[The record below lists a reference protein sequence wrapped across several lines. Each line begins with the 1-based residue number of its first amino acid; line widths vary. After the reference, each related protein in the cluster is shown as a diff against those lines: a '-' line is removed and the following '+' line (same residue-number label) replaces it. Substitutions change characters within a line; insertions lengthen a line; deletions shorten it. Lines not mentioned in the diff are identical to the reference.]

1 MVRGVAPVSET
12 SAEITKMGERHLLN
26 KKSRRFIRVFT
37 SRPLV
42 VVGVVIILLFL
53 ITAIFAPVLTP
64 YDPYIQNLKE
74 PLLQPGQKGHILGTD
89 AIGRD
94 ILSRIIYG
102 ARTSL
107 IVGVVSV
114 LIAALIGL
122 TLGLIAGFY
131 GGLANTIIMRFIDSM
146 MSIPMILLALVIAA
160 LLGGGLTNVMI
171 AIGVSMMSVYARM
184 MCGQVLSVK
193 ENDFITAERAMGARN
208 FRIMYRHLLP
218 NCFSPLIV
226 IITMQFGTA
235 LLAEAGLSFLGVGIE
250 PPGAAWGAMVNDGYK
265 YLLTIPVLSLVP
277 GVTIIAVVFAFNMVG
292 DGLRDALDPRL
303 RGLI

>member
-1 MVRGVAPVSET
+1 MARRVKPMLEN
-12 SAEITKMGERHLLN
+12 SAEITEERHLLS
-26 KKSRRFIRVFT
+26 KETRRFIRVFT

-42 VVGVVIILLFL
+42 VVGVVIILIFL
-53 ITAIFAPVLTP
+53 IAAIFAPVLVP
-64 YDPYIQNLKE
+64 YDPYMQNLND
-74 PLLQPGQKGHILGTD
+74 PLLHPGQKGHILGTD

-94 ILSRIIYG
+94 SLSRIIYG

-107 IVGVVSV
+107 MVGVVSV

-122 TLGLIAGFY
+122 ALGLIAGFY
-131 GGLANTIIMRFIDSM
+131 GGFANTIIMRFIDSL

-160 LLGGGLTNVMI
+160 LLGGGLVNVMI
-171 AIGVSMMSVYARM
+171 AIGISMMSVYARM

-193 ENDFITAERAMGARN
+193 ENDFITAVRAIGAN
-208 FRIMYRHLLP
+208 NYRIMLRHLLP

-226 IITMQFGTA
+226 LITMQFGTA
-235 LLAEAGLSFLGVGIE
+235 ILAEAGLSFLGVGIE
-250 PPGAAWGAMVNDGYK
+250 PPGAAWGAMVNEGYK
-265 YLLTIPVLSLVP
+265 YLLTVPALSLVP

>member
-1 MVRGVAPVSET
+1 MARKAAPMLEN
-12 SAEITKMGERHLLN
+12 SAEITGERHLLS
-26 KKSRRFIRVFT
+26 KETRRFIRVFT

-53 ITAIFAPVLTP
+53 ITAILAPVLTP
-64 YDPYIQNLKE
+64 YDPYMQNLKE

-131 GGLANTIIMRFIDSM
+131 GSLVNTIIMRFIDSM

-160 LLGGGLTNVMI
+160 LLGSGLTNVMI
-171 AIGVSMMSVYARM
+171 AIGVSIMSVYARM

-193 ENDFITAERAMGARN
+193 ENDFITAERAIGASN
-208 FRIMYRHLLP
+208 FRIMLRHLLP

-235 LLAEAGLSFLGVGIE
+235 ILAEAGLSFLGVGIE
-250 PPGAAWGAMVNDGYK
+250 PPIAAWGAMVNDGYK

>member
-1 MVRGVAPVSET
+1 MSEN
-12 SAEITKMGERHLLN
+12 SAEIAKIGERHLLS
-26 KKSRRFIRVFT
+26 KESRRFIRVFA

-53 ITAIFAPVLTP
+53 ITAIFAPILSP
-64 YDPYIQNLKE
+64 YNPYMQNLKD

-107 IVGVVSV
+107 MVGVVSV

-131 GGLANTIIMRFIDSM
+131 SGLANTIIMRFIDSL

-160 LLGGGLTNVMI
+160 LLGNGLVNVMI
-171 AIGVSMMSVYARM
+171 AIGVGMMSVYARM
-184 MCGQVLSVK
+184 MCGQVLSIK
-193 ENDFITAERAMGARN
+193 ENDFITAERAIGASN
-208 FRIMYRHLLP
+208 FRIMLRHLLP

-226 IITMQFGTA
+226 LVTMQLGTA
-235 LLAEAGLSFLGVGIE
+235 ILAEAGLSFLGVGIE
-250 PPGAAWGAMVNDGYK
+250 PPGAAWGGMVNDGYK
-265 YLLTIPVLSLVP
+265 YLLTIPALSLVP
-277 GVTIIAVVFAFNMVG
+277 GVTIMVVVFAFNMVG

>member
-1 MVRGVAPVSET
+1 MARKVAPMLEN
-12 SAEITKMGERHLLN
+12 SAEITGERHLLS
-26 KKSRRFIRVFT
+26 KETRRFIRVFT
-37 SRPLV
+37 SRSLV

-64 YDPYIQNLKE
+64 YDPYVQNLKE
-74 PLLQPGQKGHILGTD
+74 SLLQPGKKGHILGTD

-131 GGLANTIIMRFIDSM
+131 GSLVNTIIMRFIDSM

-160 LLGGGLTNVMI
+160 LLGSGLTNVMI

-193 ENDFITAERAMGARN
+193 ENDFITAERAIGASN
-208 FRIMYRHLLP
+208 FRIMFRHLLP

-235 LLAEAGLSFLGVGIE
+235 ILAEAGLSFLGVGIE
-250 PPGAAWGAMVNDGYK
+250 PPIAAWGAMVNDGYK

>member
-1 MVRGVAPVSET
+1 MARKVAPMLEN
-12 SAEITKMGERHLLN
+12 SAEITGERHLLS
-26 KKSRRFIRVFT
+26 KETRRFIRVFT
-37 SRPLV
+37 SRSLV

-64 YDPYIQNLKE
+64 YDPYVQNLKE
-74 PLLQPGQKGHILGTD
+74 PLLQPGKKGHILGTD

-131 GGLANTIIMRFIDSM
+131 GSLVNTIIMRFIDSM

-160 LLGGGLTNVMI
+160 LLGSGLTNVMI

-193 ENDFITAERAMGARN
+193 ENDFITAERAIGASN
-208 FRIMYRHLLP
+208 FRIMFRHLLP

-235 LLAEAGLSFLGVGIE
+235 ILAEAGLSFLGVGIE
-250 PPGAAWGAMVNDGYK
+250 PPIAAWGAMVNDGYK